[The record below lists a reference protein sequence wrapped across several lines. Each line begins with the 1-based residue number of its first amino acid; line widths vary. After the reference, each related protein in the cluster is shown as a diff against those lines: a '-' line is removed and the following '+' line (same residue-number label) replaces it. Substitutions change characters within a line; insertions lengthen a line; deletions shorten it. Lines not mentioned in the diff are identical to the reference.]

1 MKRLVI
7 SILFYISCYSAFSQK
22 VLSLRECIGTGLE
35 KNYSILIS
43 DNNSQIAENNY
54 TLGNAGFLPSAD
66 LSGRYSGTLNNTE
79 NTTNDGTK
87 TKNSGVSGT
96 NSSAGLS
103 VNIPIFNGF
112 NAVMSYRRLGELN
125 ELGQLNLQFTI
136 ENLIS
141 DIVAG
146 YYNYLLQIQMLN
158 NMKYALSLSHD
169 RLRID
174 RDRYLLGSGSKLE
187 VLQSQVYVN
196 SDSSQFSRQTEVV
209 RSARIRLNEMMA
221 LEDLGNEFIIEDTA
235 ILVNPD
241 LLYEKLLDQ
250 TLSNNTELR
259 IALKNK
265 TVSDYDYRL
274 VRSRSYPYLN
284 FSGGYTFSYNTSNSG
299 INRSTQTNG
308 MNYGVTLGLNLFDG
322 FNQQRNISNS
332 IIVKDNS
339 DLRYRETEQG
349 IKADLLTTYNAY
361 SNYLR
366 LTNLEEQN
374 LSTAAENLDI
384 ALERYRLG
392 SLSGIELRE
401 VQKSLLD
408 ANERQISAHYQTKLA
423 EITLRLISGQI
434 MTYYK

>member
-1 MKRLVI
+1 MKRLII
-7 SILFYISCYSAFSQK
+7 SILFYVLCYSAFSQK
-22 VLSLRECIGTGLE
+22 VLSLRECISTGLE

-79 NTTNDGTK
+79 NTANDGTK
-87 TKNSGVSGT
+87 TRNTGVSAT

-141 DIVAG
+141 EIVAG

-158 NMKYALSLSHD
+158 NMKYALSLSHE

-174 RDRYLLGSGSKLE
+174 RDTYLLGSGSKLE

-196 SDSSQFSRQTEVV
+196 SDSSQLSRQTEVV

-221 LEDLGNEFIIEDTA
+221 LEDLGSEFIIEDTA

-241 LLYEKLLDQ
+241 LLYEKLLNQ

-259 IALKNK
+259 IASKNK

-274 VRSRSYPYLN
+274 VRSRSYPYMN
-284 FSGGYTFSYNTSNSG
+284 FSGGYTYNYNTSTAG

-322 FNQQRNISNS
+322 FNQQRNIRNS
-332 IIVKDNS
+332 MIVKDNS
-339 DLRYRETEQG
+339 DLRQRETEQG

-374 LSTAAENLDI
+374 LGTATENLDI

-408 ANERQISAHYQTKLA
+408 ANERLISVHYQTKLA
-423 EITLRLISGQI
+423 EITLSLISGQI

>member
-1 MKRLVI
+1 MKRLGI
-7 SILFYISCYSAFSQK
+7 SLLFYISVSSAFGQN
-22 VLSLRECIGTGLE
+22 VLSLRDCISTGLE

-43 DNNSQIAENNY
+43 DNNSKIADNNF
-54 TLGNAGFLPSAD
+54 TIGNAGFLPSAD

-79 NTTNDGTK
+79 NTANDGTK
-87 TKNSGVSGT
+87 TKNSGIYGT
-96 NSSAGLS
+96 NSSAGIS
-103 VNIPIFNGF
+103 VSIPIFNGF

-141 DIVAG
+141 GIVSG
-146 YYNYLLQIQMLN
+146 YNNYILQIQMLN
-158 NMKYALSLSHD
+158 NMKYALSLSHE
-169 RLRID
+169 RLKID

-196 SDSSQFSRQTEVV
+196 ADSSQLSRQEEVV
-209 RSARIRLNEMMA
+209 RAARIRLNEMMA
-221 LEDLGNEFIIEDTA
+221 VEDLGREFIIQDTA
-235 ILVNPD
+235 IVVEPD
-241 LLYEKLLDQ
+241 LLYEKLLDE
-250 TLSNNTELR
+250 TLSKNTELQ
-259 IALKNK
+259 IASKNK

-284 FSGGYTFSYNTSNSG
+284 FSGGYNYNYNTSSTG

-322 FNQQRNISNS
+322 FNQQRNMRNS
-332 IIVKDNS
+332 IIGKETS
-339 DLRYRETEQG
+339 DLRYKETEQG
-349 IKADLLTTYNAY
+349 IKADLLTTFHAY

-374 LSTAAENLDI
+374 LSTATENLDI

-408 ANERQISAHYQTKLA
+408 ANERLISAHYQTKLA
-423 EITLRLISGQI
+423 EITLNLISGQI
-434 MTYYK
+434 MTYFK